1 MLCSIVIATLSLKST
16 KDAPQDTTFV
26 DEFASH
32 DHLDIAYHLAEAGLE
47 CLILAGGSS
56 RSLWRFDGT
65 YVCRGRI

>member
-1 MLCSIVIATLSLKST
+1 M
-16 KDAPQDTTFV
+16 DAPQDTTLV
-26 DEFASH
+26 DEFAGH

-47 CLILAGGSS
+47 RLILTGGSS